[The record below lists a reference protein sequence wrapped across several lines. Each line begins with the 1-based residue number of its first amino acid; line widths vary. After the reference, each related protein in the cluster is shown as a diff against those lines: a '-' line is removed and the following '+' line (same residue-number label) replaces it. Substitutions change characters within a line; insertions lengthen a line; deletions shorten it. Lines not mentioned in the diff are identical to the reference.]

1 MNDIPTALRSLARQ
15 EQFLDVVDRDEAVA
29 RFHRHLKLRPLG
41 SETVPLSQALGHVLA
56 RAVVADVDV
65 PGFDRA
71 SVDGFAVRADDTLGA
86 SERAPTAL
94 TLNGEVLTPGTEPQI
109 TVAPG
114 TATLIATGGMVPRG
128 ADAVMMVEHTET
140 RDEDDATVIE
150 VRRTA
155 AAGQFIAFA
164 GSDLA
169 RGETVL
175 RAGQVLTSREIGM
188 LAAVGVAAVEVWRRP
203 RVAIISTGD
212 EIVQPGKPIRP
223 GAVYDS
229 NAAILAAAVEE
240 AGGSP
245 KPLGIGPDDEIVLSR
260 LVDEGLASSDMV
272 ILSGGTSK
280 GAGDLC
286 YRAVA
291 LFNDPGIVVHG
302 VALKPGKPLCL
313 AVTGGKPIVILPG
326 FPTSA
331 IFTFHEFVAPVIR
344 AFAGLPVEQ
353 AERLPAKLPMRIA
366 SERGRTEYL
375 MVSLVRGEDGTLAA
389 YPNSKGSG
397 AVTAFS
403 QADGFITIGQYV
415 ESVPAG
421 TPVEV
426 QLIGRA
432 HLADLVIIGSHC
444 VGLDVLIDRLQAE
457 GILVKSLNVGST
469 GGLAAAKRGECDIA
483 AIHLMDPETGEY
495 NRPFLN
501 PAVELVPGYRRLQGI
516 VHRKGDPRFE
526 RRSLDQAIAAAVAE
540 PDCLMVNRNAG
551 SGTRILTD
559 RLLGGAKP
567 SGYWSQPKSHNAVAV
582 AVAQN
587 RADWGIA
594 IETVARQ
601 YGLGFIPAQDEH
613 YDFIVPKARL
623 DRPAVLEVKRG
634 QRIPRD
640 RVREHGA
647 KPAAG
652 RKSSVPGAPRRLAA
666 SPSRPVSP

>member
-15 EQFLDVVDRDEAVA
+15 EQFLDVVDRDTATA

-41 SETVPLSQALGHVLA
+41 AETVPLPQALGRVLA
-56 RAVVADVDV
+56 REVIADVDV

-71 SVDGFAVRADDTLGA
+71 SVDGFAVRADDTVGA
-86 SERAPTAL
+86 SERAPKAL
-94 TLNGEVLTPGTEPQI
+94 ALNGEILTPGCEPRV
-109 TVAPG
+109 TVVPG

-128 ADAVMMVEHTET
+128 ADAVIMVEHTET
-140 RDEDDATVIE
+140 SEVDGPTAIE
-150 VRRTA
+150 VRRPA

-188 LAAVGVAAVEVWRRP
+188 LAAVGSAAVEMWRRP
-203 RVAIISTGD
+203 LIAIISTGD
-212 EIVQPGKPIRP
+212 EIVAPGEPIRP

-229 NAAILAAAVEE
+229 NAAILSAAVEE
-240 AGGSP
+240 AGGCA
-245 KPLGIGPDDEIVLSR
+245 KPLGIGADDEAVLSR
-260 LVDEGLASSDMV
+260 LVDEGLATCDMV

-286 YRAVA
+286 YRAISS
-291 LFNDPGIVVHG
+291 FNDPGIVVHG

-344 AFAGLPVEQ
+344 AFAGLPPEQ
-353 AERLPAKLPMRIA
+353 AERLPAALPMRIA

-375 MVSLVRGEDGTLAA
+375 MVSLVRGDGEGPLAA

-403 QADGFITIGQYV
+403 QADGFITIGQHV
-415 ESVPAG
+415 ASVPAG

-426 QLIGRA
+426 QLVGRA
-432 HLADLVIIGSHC
+432 HLADLVLIGSHC
-444 VGLDVLIDRLQAE
+444 VGLDVLIGRLQSE
-457 GILVKSLNVGST
+457 GISVKALNVGST

-495 NRPFLN
+495 NRPFLT
-501 PAVELVPGYRRLQGI
+501 PTLELVPGYRRLQGI
-516 VHRKGDPRFE
+516 VYRKGDPRFE
-526 RRSLDQAIAAAVAE
+526 GRSIEDAIGGAIAG

-559 RLLGGAKP
+559 RLLAGAKP
-567 SGYWSQPKSHNAVAV
+567 AGYWSQPKSHNAVGV

-587 RADWGIA
+587 RADWGIS
-594 IETVARQ
+594 IETIARQ
-601 YGLGFIPAQDEH
+601 YGLGLIPAQDEH
-613 YDFIVPKARL
+613 YDFIVPKARCA
-623 DRPAVLEVKRG
+623 RPVAQRFCAVLEDPVT
-634 QRIPRD
+634 RD
-640 RVREHGA
+640 ALTALGF
-647 KPAAG
+647 G
-652 RKSSVPGAPRRLAA
+652 I
-666 SPSRPVSP
+666 

>member
-1 MNDIPTALRSLARQ
+1 MNDISTALRSLARQ
-15 EQFLDVVDRDEAVA
+15 EQFLDVVDRDAAIE
-29 RFHRHLKLRPLG
+29 RFHRHLILRPLG
-41 SETVPLSQALGHVLA
+41 SETVPLSQALGRVLA

-71 SVDGFAVRADDTLGA
+71 SVDGFAVRAADTSKA
-86 SERAPTAL
+86 SDRTSKTLAL
-94 TLNGEVLTPGTEPQI
+94 NAEILTPGCEPRV
-109 TVAPG
+109 TVVPG

-128 ADAVMMVEHTET
+128 ADAVIMVEHTET
-140 RDEDDATVIE
+140 SEMAGATVI
-150 VRRTA
+150 VARRPA

-188 LAAVGVAAVEVWRRP
+188 LAAVGCAAVEVWRRP

-212 EIVQPGKPIRP
+212 EIIAPGEPIRP

-240 AGGSP
+240 AGGLAHQ
-245 KPLGIGPDDEIVLSR
+245 LGIGPDDEGALSR
-260 LVDEGLASSDMV
+260 LVADGLASCDMV

-286 YRAVA
+286 YRAIA
-291 LFNDPGIVVHG
+291 TYKDPGIVVHG

-313 AVTGGKPIVILPG
+313 AVTSGKPIVVLPG

-344 AFAGLPVEQ
+344 AFAGLSEEQ
-353 AERLPAKLPMRIA
+353 AERLLATLPLRIS

-375 MVSLVRGEDGTLAA
+375 MVSLVRSGEEGALAA
-389 YPNSKGSG
+389 YPNGKGSG
-397 AVTAFS
+397 SVTAFS
-403 QADGFITIGQYV
+403 QADGFISIGQYV

-426 QLIGRA
+426 RLIGRTR
-432 HLADLVIIGSHC
+432 LADLVIIGSHC
-444 VGLDVLIDRLQAE
+444 VGLDIFIDRLQAE
-457 GILVKSLNVGST
+457 AISVKALNVGST

-495 NRPFLN
+495 NRPFLT
-501 PAVELVPGYRRLQGI
+501 PALELLPGYRRLQGI
-516 VHRKGDPRFE
+516 LYRKGDPRFPG
-526 RRSLDQAIAAAVAE
+526 RSVEDAIAMAMTTPE
-540 PDCLMVNRNAG
+540 CIMVNRNAG

-559 RLLGGAKP
+559 RLL
-567 SGYWSQPKSHNAVAV
+567 
-582 AVAQN
+582 
-587 RADWGIA
+587 
-594 IETVARQ
+594 
-601 YGLGFIPAQDEH
+601 
-613 YDFIVPKARL
+613 
-623 DRPAVLEVKRG
+623 
-634 QRIPRD
+634 
-640 RVREHGA
+640 
-647 KPAAG
+647 
-652 RKSSVPGAPRRLAA
+652 
-666 SPSRPVSP
+666 

>member
-1 MNDIPTALRSLARQ
+1 MNDIPMALRSLSRQ
-15 EQFLDVVDRDEAVA
+15 EQFLDVVDRETATA
-29 RFHRHLKLRPLG
+29 RFHRHLDLRPLG
-41 SETVPLSQALGHVLA
+41 VETVPLSQALGRVLA
-56 RAVVADVDV
+56 HEVVADVDV
-65 PGFDRA
+65 PGFDRS
-71 SVDGFAVRADDTLGA
+71 SVDGFAVRADDTIGA
-86 SERAPTAL
+86 TERAPKAL
-94 TLNGEVLTPGTEPQI
+94 ALNGEILIPGTVPQL
-109 TVAPG
+109 TVTPG

-128 ADAVMMVEHTET
+128 ADAVIMVEHTET
-140 RDEDDATVIE
+140 RDDDGSPIIE
-150 VRRTA
+150 VRRA
-155 AAGQFIAFA
+155 VVAGQFIAFA

-175 RAGQVLTSREIGM
+175 RAGRALTSREIGM
-188 LAAVGVAAVEVWRRP
+188 LAAVGCAAVEVWRRP
-203 RVAIISTGD
+203 LVAIISTGD
-212 EIVQPGKPIRP
+212 EIVAPGEPIRP

-240 AGGSP
+240 AGGCA
-245 KPLGIGPDDEIVLSR
+245 KPLGIGPDDETILSR
-260 LVDEGLASSDMV
+260 LVDEGLATCDMV

-286 YRAVA
+286 YRAISS
-291 LFNDPGIVVHG
+291 FTDPGIVVHG

-313 AVTGGKPIVILPG
+313 AVTAGKPIVILPG

-344 AFAGLPVEQ
+344 AFAGLPAKQ
-353 AERLPAKLPMRIA
+353 AERLPAILPMRIA
-366 SERGRTEYL
+366 SELGRTEYL
-375 MVSLVRGEDGTLAA
+375 MVSLVRADGEGPLAA

-403 QADGFITIGQYV
+403 QADGFITVGQHAA
-415 ESVPAG
+415 SMAAG

-444 VGLDVLIDRLQAE
+444 VGLDVLIGKLESE
-457 GILVKSLNVGST
+457 GVSVKALNVGST

-495 NRPFLN
+495 NRPFVTPTLH
-501 PAVELVPGYRRLQGI
+501 LLPGYRRLQGI
-516 VHRKGDPRFE
+516 VYRKGDPRFE
-526 RRSLDQAIAAAVAE
+526 GRSLEDAIGGAITE
-540 PDCLMVNRNAG
+540 LDCLMVNRNAG

-567 SGYWSQPKSHNAVAV
+567 AGYWSQPKSHNAVGV

-587 RADWGIA
+587 RADWGITIA
-594 IETVARQ
+594 TIARQ

-613 YDFIVPKARL
+613 YDFVVPDARL
-623 DRPAVLEVKRG
+623 ARPAVQRFCAVLEDPVA
-634 QRIPRD
+634 RD
-640 RVREHGA
+640 ALTALGFNV
-647 KPAAG
+647 
-652 RKSSVPGAPRRLAA
+652 
-666 SPSRPVSP
+666 

>member
-1 MNDIPTALRSLARQ
+1 VNDISTALRSLARQ
-15 EQFLDVVDRDEAVA
+15 EQFLDVVDRDEATA
-29 RFHRHLKLRPLG
+29 RFHRHLTLRPLG
-41 SETVPLSQALGHVLA
+41 SETVPLSQALGRVLA

-71 SVDGFAVRADDTLGA
+71 SVDGFAVRAADTADA
-86 SERAPTAL
+86 SERTPQTLAL
-94 TLNGEVLTPGTEPQI
+94 NAEILTPGCEPRV
-109 TVAPG
+109 TVGPG

-128 ADAVMMVEHTET
+128 ADAVIMVEHTET
-140 RDEDDATVIE
+140 SEVDGATVIE
-150 VRRTA
+150 VRRAA
-155 AAGQFIAFA
+155 AAGQFLAFA

-175 RAGQVLTSREIGM
+175 RASQVLTSREIGM
-188 LAAVGVAAVEVWRRP
+188 LAAVGCAAVEVWRRP

-212 EIVQPGKPIRP
+212 EIVAPGKPIRP

-240 AGGSP
+240 AGGVP
-245 KPLGIGPDDEIVLSR
+245 KLLGIGPDDEIVLSR
-260 LVDEGLASSDMV
+260 LVDEGLAACDMV

-291 LFNDPGIVVHG
+291 LFKDPGIVVHG

-313 AVTGGKPIVILPG
+313 AVTGGKPVVVLPG

-344 AFAGLPVEQ
+344 AFAGLPTEQ
-353 AERLPAKLPMRIA
+353 AERLPATLPLRIA

-375 MVSLVRGEDGTLAA
+375 MVSLVRGAAEDTLAA
-389 YPNSKGSG
+389 YPNAKGSG

-403 QADGFITIGQYV
+403 QADGFITIGQHV

-426 QLIGRA
+426 RLIGHA

-444 VGLDVLIDRLQAE
+444 VGLDVLIDRLQSE
-457 GILVKSLNVGST
+457 GISVKALNVGST

-483 AIHLMDPETGEY
+483 AIHLMDPETGAY
-495 NRPFLN
+495 NRPFLT
-501 PAVELVPGYRRLQGI
+501 PALELVPGYCRLQGI
-516 VHRKGDPRFE
+516 VFRSGDLRFE
-526 RRSLDQAIAAAVAE
+526 GRSIDEAIAAVLAA

-559 RLLGGAKP
+559 RLLDGAKP
-567 SGYWSQPKSHNAVAV
+567 PGYWAQPKSHNAVAV

-587 RADWGIA
+587 RADWGMA

-613 YDFIVPKARL
+613 YDFVVPKARFQRPPVQRFRAL
-623 DRPAVLEVKRG
+623 LADPAV
-634 QRIPRD
+634 Q
-640 RVREHGA
+640 
-647 KPAAG
+647 AA
-652 RKSSVPGAPRRLAA
+652 LAA
-666 SPSRPVSP
+666 LGFKI

>member
-1 MNDIPTALRSLARQ
+1 MVETAGRVAMNDISTALRSLARQ
-15 EQFLDVVDRDEAVA
+15 EQFLDVVDRDEATA

-41 SETVPLSQALGHVLA
+41 AENVPLSRVLGRVLA
-56 RAVVADVDV
+56 RAIIADVDV

-71 SVDGFAVRADDTLGA
+71 SVDGFAVRADDIVSA
-86 SERAPTAL
+86 SERAPKAL
-94 TLNGEVLTPGTEPQI
+94 VLNPEILTPGTVPQL

-128 ADAVMMVEHTET
+128 ADAVIMVEHTET
-140 RDEDDATVIE
+140 RDEADATLIE
-150 VRRTA
+150 VRRPT

-175 RAGQVLTSREIGM
+175 RAGQALTSREIGM

-212 EIVQPGKPIRP
+212 EIVAPGEPIRP

-240 AGGSP
+240 AGGTP
-245 KPLGIGPDDEIVLSR
+245 KQLGIGPDDEVVLSR
-260 LVDEGLASSDMV
+260 LVDEGLAACDMV

-313 AVTGGKPIVILPG
+313 AITGGKPIVILPG

-344 AFAGLPVEQ
+344 TFAGLPAEH
-353 AERLPAKLPMRIA
+353 AERLPAILPMRVV

-375 MVSLVRGEDGTLAA
+375 MVSLVRGGGEGSLAA
-389 YPNSKGSG
+389 YPNAKGSG

-403 QADGFITIGQYV
+403 QADGFITIGQHV

-421 TPVEV
+421 TTVEV
-426 QLIGRA
+426 QLTGHA

-444 VGLDVLIDRLQAE
+444 VGLDVLIGRLQTE
-457 GILVKSLNVGST
+457 GILVKALNVGST

-495 NRPFLN
+495 NRPFLT
-501 PAVELVPGYRRLQGI
+501 AALELISGYRRLQGI
-516 VHRKGDPRFE
+516 VYRKGDPRFE
-526 RRSLDQAIAAAVAE
+526 GRSIGEAILVATAG

-567 SGYWSQPKSHNAVAV
+567 PGYWSQPKSHNAVAV

-601 YGLGFIPAQDEH
+601 YELGFIPAQDEH

-623 DRPAVLEVKRG
+623 DRPAVQRFRAVLED
-634 QRIPRD
+634 PAT
-640 RVREHGA
+640 REALTALGF
-647 KPAAG
+647 KN
-652 RKSSVPGAPRRLAA
+652 
-666 SPSRPVSP
+666 

>member
-15 EQFLDVVDRDEAVA
+15 EQFLDVVDRDEATA
-29 RFHRHLKLRPLG
+29 RFQRHLKMRPLG
-41 SETVPLSQALGHVLA
+41 PETVSLAQALGRVLA
-56 RAVVADVDV
+56 RAVIAEVDV

-71 SVDGFAVRADDTLGA
+71 SVDGFAVRADDTAGA
-86 SERAPTAL
+86 SERAPKAL
-94 TLNGEVLTPGTEPQI
+94 TLNPEILTPGSVPLL

-128 ADAVMMVEHTET
+128 ADAVVMVEHTET
-140 RDEDDATVIE
+140 RDAEDRTVIE
-150 VRRTA
+150 VRRTVA
-155 AAGQFIAFA
+155 SGQFIAFA

-188 LAAVGVAAVEVWRRP
+188 LAAVGCAAVEVWRRP

-212 EIVQPGKPIRP
+212 EIVAPGEPIRP

-240 AGGSP
+240 AGGIP

-260 LVDEGLASSDMV
+260 LVDEGLAGCDMV

-353 AERLPAKLPMRIA
+353 AERLPATLPMRIV

-375 MVSLVRGEDGTLAA
+375 MVSLVRGDGAGPLAA

-403 QADGFITIGQYV
+403 QADGFITIGQHV
-415 ESVPAG
+415 ESLPAG

-444 VGLDVLIDRLQAE
+444 VGLGVLIGRLQAE
-457 GILVKSLNVGST
+457 GISVKALNVGST

-495 NRPFLN
+495 NRPLLT
-501 PAVELVPGYRRLQGI
+501 PALELVAGYRRLQGI
-516 VHRKGDPRFE
+516 VYRKGDPRFE
-526 RRSLDQAIAAAVAE
+526 GHSLDEAISAALAA
-540 PDCLMVNRNAG
+540 PDCLMVNRNSG

-567 SGYWSQPKSHNAVAV
+567 PGYRSQPKSHNAVAV

-594 IETVARQ
+594 IKTVARQ

-613 YDFIVPKARL
+613 YDFVVPKTRL
-623 DRPAVLEVKRG
+623 DRPAVRRFRAVLED
-634 QRIPRD
+634 PATRD
-640 RVREHGA
+640 ALTALGF
-647 KPAAG
+647 
-652 RKSSVPGAPRRLAA
+652 RL
-666 SPSRPVSP
+666 

>member
-1 MNDIPTALRSLARQ
+1 MNDIPTALRNLARQ
-15 EQFLDVVDRDEAVA
+15 EQFLDVVGSAEATA
-29 RFHRHLKLRPLG
+29 RFHRHLKLYPLG
-41 SETVPLSQALGHVLA
+41 SEIVPLSQALGRVLA
-56 RAVVADVDV
+56 HPVHADVDV

-71 SVDGFAVRADDTLGA
+71 NVDGFAVRAADTAGA
-86 SERAPTAL
+86 SARAPTVLA
-94 TLNGEVLTPGTEPQI
+94 LNGEVLTPGNAPE
-109 TVAPG
+109 VAVTAG

-128 ADAVMMVEHTET
+128 ADAVVMVEHTET
-140 RDEDDATVIE
+140 CEAAGGPAIE
-150 VRRTA
+150 IRRAA
-155 AAGQFIAFA
+155 AAGQFISFA

-175 RAGQVLTSREIGM
+175 RTGQVLTSREIGM
-188 LAAVGVAAVEVWRRP
+188 LAAVGIAAVEVWRRP

-212 EIVQPGKPIRP
+212 EIVAPGEPIRP
-223 GAVYDS
+223 GMVYDS

-240 AGGSP
+240 AGGTAR
-245 KPLGIGPDDEIVLSR
+245 PLGIGPDDEIVLSR
-260 LVDEGLASSDMV
+260 LVDQGLATCDIV

-291 LFNDPGIVVHG
+291 SFNEPGIVVHG

-313 AVTGGKPIVILPG
+313 AVTGGKPVVVLPG

-331 IFTFHEFVAPVIR
+331 IFTFHEFVVPVIR
-344 AFAGLPVEQ
+344 AFAGLPAEQ
-353 AERLPAKLPMRIA
+353 AERLPAILPLRVT

-375 MVSLVRGEDGTLAA
+375 MVSLVRGAEGDALAA
-389 YPNSKGSG
+389 YPNAKGSG

-403 QADGFITIGQYV
+403 QADGFIVLPQYA
-415 ESVPAG
+415 ENVPAG

-432 HLADLVIIGSHC
+432 HLADLVVIGSHC
-444 VGLDVLIDRLQAE
+444 IGLDVLIDRLHAE
-457 GILVKSLNVGST
+457 GISVKALNVGST

-483 AIHLMDPETGEY
+483 PIHLMDPESGRY
-495 NRPFLN
+495 NEPFLTE
-501 PAVELVPGYRRLQGI
+501 ALELLPGYRRLQGI
-516 VHRKGDPRFE
+516 VYRKGDPRFE
-526 RRSLDQAIAAAVAE
+526 GRLLEEAIAALREA

-559 RLLGGAKP
+559 RLLAGAQP
-567 SGYWSQPKSHNAVAV
+567 PGYWVQPKSHSAVAV

-613 YDFIVPKARL
+613 YDFAVPKSRIQ
-623 DRPAVLEVKRG
+623 RPAV
-634 QRIPRD
+634 
-640 RVREHGA
+640 
-647 KPAAG
+647 
-652 RKSSVPGAPRRLAA
+652 RRFRAMLAEPEICEALAA
-666 SPSRPVSP
+666 LGFRF

>member
-15 EQFLDVVDRDEAVA
+15 EQFLDVVDRETAID
-29 RFHRHLKLRPLG
+29 RFSRHLDLRPLG
-41 SETVPLSQALGHVLA
+41 AETAPLSQALGRVLA
-56 RAVVADVDV
+56 RPVLADVDV
-65 PGFDRA
+65 PGFDRS
-71 SVDGFAVRADDTLGA
+71 SVDGFAVRAADTVGA
-86 SERAPTAL
+86 SEREPKTLA
-94 TLNGEVLTPGTEPQI
+94 LNGEVLTPGTVPQL

-128 ADAVMMVEHTET
+128 ADAVIMVEQTET
-140 RDEDDATVIE
+140 RDDGGDTLIE
-150 VRRTA
+150 VRRA
-155 AAGQFIAFA
+155 GAAGQFIAFA

-175 RAGQVLTSREIGM
+175 RAGQILTSREIGM
-188 LAAVGVAAVEVWRRP
+188 LAAVGCAAVEVWRRP
-203 RVAIISTGD
+203 QVAIISTGD
-212 EIVQPGKPIRP
+212 EIVAPGQPIRH

-229 NAAILAAAVEE
+229 NAAILAAAIEE
-240 AGGSP
+240 AGGRA
-245 KPLGIGPDDEIVLSR
+245 KPLGIGPDDESVLSR
-260 LVDEGLASSDMV
+260 LVDEGLATSDVV

-286 YRAVA
+286 YRAIA
-291 LFNDPGIVVHG
+291 SFNDPGIVVHG

-313 AVTGGKPIVILPG
+313 AVTRGKPIVILPG

-344 AFAGLPVEQ
+344 AFAGLPAEQ
-353 AERLPAKLPMRIA
+353 AERLPATLPMRIA

-375 MVSLVRGEDGTLAA
+375 MVSLVRPDGEGPLAA

-403 QADGFITIGQYV
+403 QADGFITIGQHI

-426 QLIGRA
+426 QLVGRA

-444 VGLDVLIDRLQAE
+444 VGLDVLIDRLQSE
-457 GILVKSLNVGST
+457 GISVKALNVGST
-469 GGLAAAKRGECDIA
+469 GGVAASKRGECDIA
-483 AIHLMDPETGEY
+483 PIHLMDPETGEY
-495 NRPFLN
+495 NRAFLT
-501 PAVELVPGYRRLQGI
+501 PALELVPGYRRLQGI
-516 VHRKGDPRFE
+516 VYRKGDPRFE
-526 RRSLDQAIAAAVAE
+526 GRSLEEAIGTAITAS
-540 PDCLMVNRNAG
+540 DCLMVNRNAG

-567 SGYWSQPKSHNAVAV
+567 AGYWSQPKSHNAVGV

-594 IETVARQ
+594 IETIARQ
-601 YGLGFIPAQDEH
+601 YRLGFIPAQDEH

-623 DRPAVLEVKRG
+623 ARAAVGRFLAVLEDPATRDALTALG
-634 QRIPRD
+634 FRI
-640 RVREHGA
+640 
-647 KPAAG
+647 
-652 RKSSVPGAPRRLAA
+652 
-666 SPSRPVSP
+666 